1 MKNTMTTKNS
11 LRTAPSGLPVRTAVK
26 AGLNYTKICF

>member
-11 LRTAPSGLPVRTAVK
+11 LRTSGVPVRTAVK
-26 AGLNYTKICF
+26 AGLNFTKICF